1 MRARRSDRRLA
12 AALGL
17 ISVAAPASATI
28 YDNGEPFEARR
39 SDCEIVIDGELGEP
53 CWGEAPAIESW
64 WETNPGDNVAP
75 PVGNR
80 ARLAYDGRF
89 LYAAFEFDDDPATV
103 RAPYGDRDHVPST
116 TDYGGLILDPRGDGK
131 TAQMFLANARGIQYD
146 ALSSDGAGEDSAP
159 DFYWESAGRITERG
173 WQLEMR
179 IPFSSI
185 RYVDSNPK
193 SWGALLYRNRPRDF
207 RNQYFT
213 SRLPRDRNCFI
224 CNVRPVEGLR
234 DLPTGRHWVAAPY
247 VAAEGGERAAGGAGT
262 PLASSGEELDGGADL
277 KWLATPDTVFDL
289 TINPD
294 FSQIESDT
302 AQITANERFAIF
314 QPERRAF
321 FLESADLLSA
331 PIDAIYTRTFTSPKW
346 GARTSGAG
354 ERTQYTFLI
363 GEDRGGGSVILPG
376 PNGSSLAAQDFS
388 SRVALGRFRRNVGDS
403 SYVSLLY
410 SGREIEGGGFNRVL
424 GPDFR
429 WQPNDRNTV
438 TGQVLWSASETPDR
452 PDLADEWDGRELA
465 GHAGELW
472 WNRADGKWDQFVL
485 YEDVGDEFRADNG
498 FVPRVGYRSVHGDF
512 GRTFRPTEGKF
523 RRLRLFTQM
532 ERSED
537 RDGELLTRWIG
548 PGFGFDAA
556 WNSFVRVELNFDE
569 VRGIE
574 RLHRRRYFSPYVEIR
589 PGKVLSRIELE
600 ARIGDQ
606 IDFAHDRLGDGID
619 YALEADVRP
628 TDHLRLVPSYG
639 RRTLD
644 VETESGLSGRLF
656 TAEVARLL
664 AVYTFNARTWLRA
677 IGQWVETER
686 DPRLYDE
693 QVDPRIGDF
702 GGSLVFAYKLDW
714 QTVLY
719 VGVSDL
725 RGFDERDRLEPVS
738 RQAFFKISYAFQG

>member
-1 MRARRSDRRLA
+1 
-12 AALGL
+12 
-17 ISVAAPASATI
+17 
-28 YDNGEPFEARR
+28 
-39 SDCEIVIDGELGEP
+39 
-53 CWGEAPAIESW
+53 
-64 WETNPGDNVAP
+64 
-75 PVGNR
+75 
-80 ARLAYDGRF
+80 
-89 LYAAFEFDDDPATV
+89 
-103 RAPYGDRDHVPST
+103 
-116 TDYGGLILDPRGDGK
+116 
-131 TAQMFLANARGIQYD
+131 
-146 ALSSDGAGEDSAP
+146 
-159 DFYWESAGRITERG
+159 
-173 WQLEMR
+173 
-179 IPFSSI
+179 
-185 RYVDSNPK
+185 
-193 SWGALLYRNRPRDF
+193 
-207 RNQYFT
+207 
-213 SRLPRDRNCFI
+213 
-224 CNVRPVEGLR
+224 
-234 DLPTGRHWVAAPY
+234 
-247 VAAEGGERAAGGAGT
+247 
-262 PLASSGEELDGGADL
+262 
-277 KWLATPDTVFDL
+277 
-289 TINPD
+289 
-294 FSQIESDT
+294 
-302 AQITANERFAIF
+302 
-314 QPERRAF
+314 
-321 FLESADLLSA
+321 
-331 PIDAIYTRTFTSPKW
+331 
-346 GARTSGAG
+346 
-354 ERTQYTFLI
+354 
-363 GEDRGGGSVILPG
+363 
-376 PNGSSLAAQDFS
+376 
-388 SRVALGRFRRNVGDS
+388 
-403 SYVSLLY
+403 
-410 SGREIEGGGFNRVL
+410 
-424 GPDFR
+424 
-429 WQPNDRNTV
+429 
-438 TGQVLWSASETPDR
+438 
-452 PDLADEWDGRELA
+452 
-465 GHAGELW
+465 
-472 WNRADGKWDQFVL
+472 
-485 YEDVGDEFRADNG
+485 
-498 FVPRVGYRSVHGDF
+498 
-512 GRTFRPTEGKF
+512 
-523 RRLRLFTQM
+523 M

-693 QVDPRIGDF
+693 QIDPRIGDF